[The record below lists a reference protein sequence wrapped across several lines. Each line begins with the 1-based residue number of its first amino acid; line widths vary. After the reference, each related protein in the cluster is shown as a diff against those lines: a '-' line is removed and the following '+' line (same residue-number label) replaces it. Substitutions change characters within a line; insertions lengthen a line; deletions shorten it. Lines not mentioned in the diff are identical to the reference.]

1 MFSSVDNPVKKIN
14 LENTDLSKLYLYKFI
29 NIEYFLQW
37 INNAHIRIDKIE
49 KWDDVYELFLFKQEF
64 EKGGNLIDV
73 WSEALSFYGQ
83 SWTASRESNAMWR
96 IYSPDNL
103 SVRIKTTAQHL
114 IDAIEKSASTAG
126 RATYVGKVK
135 YQTKKQIEA
144 DIQTYYS
151 QNIFD
156 EKVLAESLFVKRE
169 NFSYENEFRIVQK
182 LPSIVEKE
190 GKNVLAE
197 IPQCL
202 YIDASMSDFV
212 LEVAFDSRLSDDM
225 YNFFKSA
232 LQLKLPNVRIQKS
245 TLATIKKKRYK
256 I

>member
-1 MFSSVDNPVKKIN
+1 METLVKRIN

-29 NIEYFLQW
+29 NLEYFLQW
-37 INNAHIRIDKIE
+37 INNAHIRIDKVE
-49 KWDDVYELFLFKQEF
+49 KWEDVYELFLFKQEF
-64 EKGGNLIDV
+64 EKNGNLVDV
-73 WSEALSFYGQ
+73 WSEALSIYGQ
-83 SWTASRESNAMWR
+83 SWTASRDSNAMWR

-126 RATYVGKVK
+126 RATYVGMVK

-144 DIQTYYS
+144 DIQNCYS

-156 EKVLAESLFVKRE
+156 ESVLAESLFVKRE

-182 LPSIVEKE
+182 LPTIVEKD
-190 GKNVLAE
+190 GKNVLAK
-197 IPQCL
+197 IPPCL
-202 YIDASMSDFV
+202 YIDALMSDLV

-225 YNFFKSA
+225 YNFLKSA
-232 LQLKLPNVRIQKS
+232 LQLKLPNVRIQQS
-245 TLATIKKKRYK
+245 TLAAIKKKRYK

>member
-1 MFSSVDNPVKKIN
+1 METLVKKVN
-14 LENTDLSKLYLYKFI
+14 LEDIDLSKLYLYKFI

-64 EKGGNLIDV
+64 EKNGKLIDV
-73 WSEALSFYGQ
+73 WSEALSIYGQ
-83 SWTASRESNAMWR
+83 SWTTARELDAMWR
-96 IYSPDNL
+96 IYSPDKF

-114 IDAIEKSASTAG
+114 IDAVEKSASTTG

-144 DIQTYYS
+144 DIQNFYS
-151 QNIFD
+151 QNISNP
-156 EKVLAESLFVKRE
+156 EVLAASLFVKRDS
-169 NFSYENEFRIVQK
+169 FSYENEFRIVQK
-182 LPSIVEKE
+182 LPTIVEKD
-190 GKNVLAE
+190 GKNVLAKM
-197 IPQCL
+197 PPCL
-202 YIDASMSDFV
+202 YIDAPMSDLV

-225 YNFFKSA
+225 YNFLKSA
-232 LQLKLPNVRIQKS
+232 LQQKLPNVRMQKS
-245 TLATIKKKRYK
+245 TLGTIKKKRYK

>member
-1 MFSSVDNPVKKIN
+1 METLVKRIN
-14 LENTDLSKLYLYKFI
+14 LGNIDLSKLYLYKFI

-73 WSEALSFYGQ
+73 WSEALSIYGQ
-83 SWTASRESNAMWR
+83 SWTTARELDAMWR
-96 IYSPDNL
+96 IYSPDKF

-114 IDAIEKSASTAG
+114 IDAIEKSASTVG

-144 DIQTYYS
+144 DIQYYS
-151 QNIFD
+151 QNIFKK
-156 EKVLAESLFVKRE
+156 EVLAASLLVKRDS
-169 NFSYENEFRIVQK
+169 FSYENEFRIVQK
-182 LPSIVEKE
+182 LPTIVEKD

-225 YNFFKSA
+225 YNFLKSA
-232 LQLKLPNVRIQKS
+232 LQQKLPNVRIQKS
-245 TLATIKKKRYK
+245 TLGTIKKKRYK

>member
-1 MFSSVDNPVKKIN
+1 METLVKRIN

-83 SWTASRESNAMWR
+83 SWTASRDSNAMWR

-144 DIQTYYS
+144 DIQYYS
-151 QNIFD
+151 QNIFKK
-156 EKVLAESLFVKRE
+156 EVLAASLFVKRDS
-169 NFSYENEFRIVQK
+169 FSYENEFRIVQK
-182 LPSIVEKE
+182 LPTIVEKE

-202 YIDASMSDFV
+202 YIDALMSDLV

-225 YNFFKSA
+225 YNFLKSA
-232 LQLKLPNVRIQKS
+232 LQQKLPNVRIQKS